1 MKWLGIRF
9 HETSQNSYLMD
20 YQIITVGYVITD
32 NCRDTTTLS
41 ILAKTMLANK
51 NSCIHVY
58 HFHSSLL
65 ATSVLQM
72 LQLIF

>member
-32 NCRDTTTLS
+32 NCRDTNHLVNTG
-41 ILAKTMLANK
+41 K
-51 NSCIHVY
+51 NYVS
-58 HFHSSLL
+58 
-65 ATSVLQM
+65 Q
-72 LQLIF
+72 